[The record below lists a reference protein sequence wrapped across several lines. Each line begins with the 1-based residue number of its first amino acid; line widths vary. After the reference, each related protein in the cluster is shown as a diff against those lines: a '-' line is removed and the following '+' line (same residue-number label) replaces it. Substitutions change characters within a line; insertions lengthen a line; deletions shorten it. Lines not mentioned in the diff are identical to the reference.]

1 MCTSRARHVRVALCT
16 TRCRVRVTRASHAAL
31 RARRARH
38 AYRVRTSHAR
48 HARRVTHVAYARRM
62 RVTCGY
68 SLILAI
74 YSRYT
79 ILFLV
84 LLGK

>member
-1 MCTSRARHVRVALCT
+1 MCTSRARRAVYVA
-16 TRCRVRVTRASHAAL
+16 RA
-31 RARRARH
+31 
-38 AYRVRTSHAR
+38 SHAR
-48 HARRVTHVAYARRM
+48 HARRVRVTRVAYARRM
-62 RVTCGY
+62 RVTYGY

-74 YSRYT
+74 FSRYT